1 MSTEFEGDKVLM
13 VYDDYVHLWPLVLSY
28 LTNRI
33 SRNGAIHSDL
43 MEKDEE
49 RGMNSKG
56 LTEVFA
62 RRLCRIDSSLFLL
75 HAGNILFHSLW
86 CFRQL
91 EDALRLARKA
101 DERATR
107 LLLRRSW

>member
-1 MSTEFEGDKVLM
+1 MSTEFEGEKVLM

-75 HAGNILFHSLW
+75 HAVTFCFTRFGVFGTWKMLCVWLERLMREQEYQRGNI
-86 CFRQL
+86 
-91 EDALRLARKA
+91 
-101 DERATR
+101 
-107 LLLRRSW
+107 